1 MMDLEYYYG
10 NEADQYSFYR
20 IPKALFM
27 DKRFSSLSVESK
39 VLYSLLLDRMS
50 LSIRNNWLDKD
61 GRVYIIFTVVDMMM
75 ALGCAE
81 QKISRLLSELDNVK
95 GVGLIE
101 RKRRGLGKPN
111 VIYVKKFASAEW
123 PKPQDKEEEKQ
134 NSGIVKTTNQELP
147 KSQTNNTDINNTDS
161 KKINLSIH
169 QESGKESKSG
179 NTDSLTG
186 EKQKMDKHDGMDRM
200 DAYRRLIQKNISY
213 DALIHNHPYDRES
226 IDGFVE
232 LMTEVCC
239 STRERLR
246 INQEE
251 MDTEV
256 VKSRLLK
263 LDGGHIEY
271 VLECLNQNTAL
282 VGNIRGYTL
291 SALYNAPV
299 TISQYYTNRV
309 HHDMAKGMYDG

>member
-20 IPKALFM
+20 IPKALFT
-27 DKRFSSLSVESK
+27 DKRFGSLSVEAK
-39 VLYSLLLDRMS
+39 VLYGLLLDRMS

-61 GRVYIIFTVVDMMM
+61 GRVYIIFTVVDIM
-75 ALGCAE
+75 ATLGCAE
-81 QKISRLLSELDNVK
+81 QKTSRLLSELDNVK

-101 RKRRGLGKPN
+101 RKRRGQGKPN
-111 VIYVKKFASAEW
+111 VIYVKKFTDQQWA
-123 PKPQDKEEEKQ
+123 KLQFKEGETS
-134 NSGIVKTTNQELP
+134 NSKDVKTTNQEMP
-147 KSQTNNTDINNTDS
+147 KSQANNTDKNNTDL
-161 KKINLSIH
+161 NNIH
-169 QESGKESKSG
+169 QDEPETLFADSEDKPAKENQG
-179 NTDSLTG
+179 
-186 EKQKMDKHDGMDRM
+186 MDKM
-200 DAYRRLIQKNISY
+200 DAYRRLIKKNISY
-213 DALIHNHPYDRES
+213 DTLVHNYPYDQES
-226 IDGFVE
+226 INGFVE
-232 LMTEVCC
+232 LITEVCC
-239 STRERLR
+239 STRDTLR

-251 MDTEV
+251 MAAEV

-271 VLECLNQNTAL
+271 VLECLNQNTAR
-282 VGNIRGYTL
+282 VGNIRAYTL

>member
-1 MMDLEYYYG
+1 MMDMELEYYYG
-10 NEADQYSFYR
+10 NEANQYSFYR
-20 IPKALFM
+20 IPKALFT
-27 DKRFSSLSVESK
+27 DKRFGGLSVEAK
-39 VLYSLLLDRMS
+39 VLYGLLLDRMS

-61 GRVYIIFTVVDMMM
+61 GRVYIIFTVVDIM
-75 ALGCAE
+75 ATLGCAE
-81 QKISRLLSELDNVK
+81 QKTSRLLSELDNVK

-101 RKRRGLGKPN
+101 RKRRGQGKPN
-111 VIYVKKFASAEW
+111 VIYVKKFTDQNWE
-123 PKPQDKEEEKQ
+123 KPQFKEGEIN
-134 NSGIVKTTNQELP
+134 NSKDVKTTNQEMP
-147 KSQTNNTDINNTDS
+147 KSQTNNTEKNNTDLN
-161 KKINLSIH
+161 KINRSIH
-169 QESGKESKSG
+169 QDELETSFVNSVDKPEKENQG
-179 NTDSLTG
+179 M
-186 EKQKMDKHDGMDRM
+186 MDKM

-213 DALIHNHPYDRES
+213 DALIYNHPYDQES

-239 STRERLR
+239 STRDTLR

-251 MDTEV
+251 MAAEV

-271 VLECLNQNTAL
+271 VLECLNQNTAR
-282 VGNIRGYTL
+282 VGNIRAYTL

-309 HHDMAKGMYDG
+309 RRDMAKGMYDG